1 MKVIN
6 QYKTELQMVW
16 KIDAMKLD
24 LLDGC
29 NSKQLQKMY
38 VLVLIIFVS
47 TGYIAKS
54 TGLLDPDIFGNVSP
68 NNS

>member
-16 KIDAMKLD
+16 KIDAMKLN

-38 VLVLIIFVS
+38 AL
-47 TGYIAKS
+47 
-54 TGLLDPDIFGNVSP
+54 
-68 NNS
+68 